1 MRIDADAN
9 GSVEWHEFMNYML
22 LENITLSAMKEEHF
36 NYEQHKN
43 DRVDDPPPHKK
54 EYCHMKNITSIL
66 VLYPEM
72 LKDIG
77 EVSVTK
83 QTSKA
88 KKPTKVRSDDSDS
101 DETSS

>member
-1 MRIDADAN
+1 
-9 GSVEWHEFMNYML
+9 
-22 LENITLSAMKEEHF
+22 MKEEHF

-88 KKPTKVRSDDSDS
+88 KKPIKVRSDDSDS